1 MERADGCPFENEM
14 EVSVEKRFIVFCM
27 AFFLVLMVPL
37 QVQAAGNSEKT
48 NLGVSAYCID
58 DQLCAFVNLG
68 DAYDGASIKATA
80 FSDNTVV
87 GGETAPVP
95 LKESNA
101 IVRYLFMVDLSGS
114 MKEHIGEINLFVKSL
129 MNAEKQNAVYTVA
142 SFGERFTVVAEN
154 QTDKDAVINIL
165 SELKYDEKLTNPY
178 SGIENALNYLD
189 TCLRK
194 KGDIVNLIMISDG
207 EPDLGFTD
215 KAKEEAAEKKG
226 AKKAAEKIASAP
238 ETVVHTMIFSKK
250 DSHAFDSFKKNSGIS
265 QTVKDSSSGEKAG
278 KKIASFVDKL
288 YSVTFSLQGE
298 IPKEQMPLELQFR
311 GSLAGGQLVML
322 NVPWDS
328 VPQLNGFSSGEKDIK
343 DQKDSKSQKDKEADG
358 DDGKDKVDLS
368 GQEDLDKEVSDKKVS
383 GFAKYRIYL
392 IVGCSCI
399 VVAALL
405 ILLLNR
411 RKKSHTDQSR
421 GAIEDAVYMKL
432 EIISGHCKT
441 SERELYLSEQLIVG
455 SGSDC
460 DLVWK
465 EEGVSKHNS
474 RIYRRDQMIYI
485 EDLDSKNGTFL
496 NGMRLHA
503 PNRLRSGDEI
513 MIDTACFLLRF

>member
-1 MERADGCPFENEM
+1 MG
-14 EVSVEKRFIVFCM
+14 KRFTVFYIVLL
-27 AFFLVLMVPL
+27 LVLLVPL
-37 QVQAAGNSEKT
+37 QAQAVGNSKKT
-48 NLGVSAYCID
+48 NLGISAYCID

-68 DAYDGASIKATA
+68 DAYDGASMKVKA
-80 FSDNTVV
+80 FSDNEVV
-87 GGETAPVP
+87 GGEAVPVP
-95 LKESNA
+95 LKKSNA
-101 IVRYLFMVDLSGS
+101 IVRYIFMVDLSGS

-129 MNAEKQNAVYTVA
+129 MNAEKQQAVYSVA

-165 SELKYDEKLTNPY
+165 SGLEYNEKLTNPY

-189 TCLRK
+189 SCMRK

-207 EPDLGFTD
+207 EPDLGFAD

-226 AKKAAEKIASAP
+226 AKRAAKRIASSP

-250 DSHAFDSFKKNSGIS
+250 DSHAFDSLRKSSGIS

-278 KKIASFVDKL
+278 KKIASFVDNL
-288 YSVTFSLQGE
+288 YSVTFSLQE
-298 IPKEQMPLELQFR
+298 KIPKEQMPVELRFQ
-311 GSLAGGQLVML
+311 GSLADGQLAML
-322 NVPWDS
+322 NVSWDS
-328 VPQLNGFSSGEKDIK
+328 VPQLNGFSSGEKEIE
-343 DQKDSKSQKDKEADG
+343 SQKDKQDNG
-358 DDGKDKVDLS
+358 DDDLEKVDLS
-368 GQEDLDKEVSDKKVS
+368 AQEGLDKEVF
-383 GFAKYRIYL
+383 GFADYSIYL
-392 IVGCSCI
+392 IVGCSGI

-405 ILLLNR
+405 CFLFFR
-411 RKKSHTDQSR
+411 RKKSRTGESR
-421 GAIEDAVYMKL
+421 KVPEDAISMKL
-432 EIISGHCKT
+432 EIISGHCKK
-441 SERELYLSEQLIVG
+441 SKSGLYLTEQLIVG

-460 DLVWK
+460 DLVW
-465 EEGVSKHNS
+465 EEKGVSEHNS
-474 RIYRRDQMIYI
+474 RIYRKDQMIYI

>member
-1 MERADGCPFENEM
+1 MR
-14 EVSVEKRFIVFCM
+14 KRFIVLFI
-27 AFFLVLMVPL
+27 AFLLILFMPL
-37 QVQAAGNSEKT
+37 QAQAAGNSKKS
-48 NLGVSAYCID
+48 NLGISAYCID

-68 DAYDGASIKATA
+68 AAYDGASIKATA
-80 FSDNTVV
+80 FSDNAVV

-95 LKESNA
+95 LKKSNA
-101 IVRYLFMVDLSGS
+101 VVRYLFMVDLSGS
-114 MKEHIGEINLFVKSL
+114 MKEHIGEINRFVKSL

-165 SELKYDEKLTNPY
+165 SKLKYNEKLTNPY

-215 KAKEEAAEKKG
+215 KAKEKDAEKKG
-226 AKKAAEKIASAP
+226 EKRAAKKIASSP
-238 ETVVHTMIFSKK
+238 EAVVHTMIFSKK
-250 DSHAFDSFKKNSGIS
+250 DSHAFDAFKKNSGIS
-265 QTVKDSSSGEKAG
+265 QTVKDSSSGKKAG
-278 KKIASFVDKL
+278 KKIASFVDNL

-298 IPKEQMPLELQFR
+298 IPKEQMPVELQFR

-343 DQKDSKSQKDKEADG
+343 GQKGIKGKKDKKDKKDKKAG
-358 DDGKDKVDLS
+358 GADGKDKADLS
-368 GQEDLDKEVSDKKVS
+368 GQEDSDKEVSV
-383 GFAKYRIYL
+383 FAKYRTYL

-405 ILLLNR
+405 CFLLIR
-411 RKKSHTDQSR
+411 RKKSHIGQSSR
-421 GAIEDAVYMKL
+421 GAAEDAVYMKL
-432 EIISGHCKT
+432 EIISGQCRT
-441 SERELYLSEQLIVG
+441 SERKLYLREQLIVG

-474 RIYRRDQMIYI
+474 RIYRGDQMIYI
-485 EDLDSKNGTFL
+485 EDLNSENGTFL

-513 MIDTACFLLRF
+513 MIGTACFLLRF